1 MATYQCTALMGTNKK
16 GSLKCDADG
25 YYNVVLGALD
35 YYNSSGAFYAY
46 EPAKKLFDQSSTLQ
60 RRITKGVLRGE
71 CGHPKFQPGQ
81 SKKDF
86 MMRVLSIEEQSV
98 SHHIS
103 EVTID
108 ETTVKD
114 KAGRPVVTIMGRI
127 KPCGPMGDGLAAS
140 LENDKE
146 NVCFSIRSL
155 TDDIMDARGRHV
167 KNLVEVI
174 TWDYVNECGI
184 DIANKYD
191 NPALEEF
198 QSVGFTREHLVLAQ
212 NMAASI
218 HGGMESTA
226 ASNIAAAMAA
236 FGWVGDAPDKRS
248 GLVLPPSARW

>member
-114 KAGRPVVTIMGRI
+114 KAGRPSWGV
-127 KPCGPMGDGLAAS
+127 L
-140 LENDKE
+140 
-146 NVCFSIRSL
+146 
-155 TDDIMDARGRHV
+155 
-167 KNLVEVI
+167 NLVV
-174 TWDYVNECGI
+174 
-184 DIANKYD
+184 
-191 NPALEEF
+191 
-198 QSVGFTREHLVLAQ
+198 Q
-212 NMAASI
+212 
-218 HGGMESTA
+218 
-226 ASNIAAAMAA
+226 
-236 FGWVGDAPDKRS
+236 WVMR
-248 GLVLPPSARW
+248 